1 MLPGLRASS
10 IETTI
15 STFAPVVAQ
24 RAKAAKYMLA
34 CPLFGS
40 SAPERH
46 WTMAPLED
54 LQSRDLAW
62 ISDFV
67 MQQVVL
73 MMRPMMDHL
82 QQTDSSVDY
91 AQRQVHRVNMDLA
104 ELKADVDRTNKY
116 LAILR
121 QGLGVQNEGKCVIQR
136 SLESNTRTVKRL
148 DEQMESMLT
157 VLRGVEDS
165 FEQLCTDFRGARAQ
179 HEELSQKVTEHTVSL
194 DDMQVRVDKMC
205 EAPAKEEV
213 PNGEARIEVWHRELR
228 ELRRNQIGLV
238 QVPKLEASLLRKER
252 PRRPIRGLEKLS
264 RRWRLQR
271 RHMQV
276 RSPPR
281 GRWWKRTVAAKLQ
294 SAPAG
299 LAAALVDSHCS
310 PRTPSRCTHHGS
322 GRRMP
327 LITVSWSRKMRTAS
341 VCHGSPAGPVLGQ
354 LRDLLGIPKRPGFA
368 LQRPWPS
375 PRPAGNKGARLDST
389 KLKLGNSI
397 DGAPRG

>member
-1 MLPGLRASS
+1 
-10 IETTI
+10 
-15 STFAPVVAQ
+15 
-24 RAKAAKYMLA
+24 
-34 CPLFGS
+34 
-40 SAPERH
+40 
-46 WTMAPLED
+46 MAPLED

-165 FEQLCTDFRGARAQ
+165 FEQLCTDFVGARAQ

-194 DDMQVRVDKMC
+194 DDMQVRVDKLC

-238 QVPKLEASLLRKER
+238 QVPKLEEKGKASAPDPWPRKTFTAVE
-252 PRRPIRGLEKLS
+252 
-264 RRWRLQR
+264 
-271 RHMQV
+271 
-276 RSPPR
+276 
-281 GRWWKRTVAAKLQ
+281 VAAPPHAGPFPTAGSLVEAHSSSQAPKRSSRVSGSTGRQPLLSQ
-294 SAPAG
+294 DPFTLHPRVWPEDAPDHGFAEPEDEDSERLPRLSGRPSARAVERSSGNTEAPR
-299 LAAALVDSHCS
+299 LRFAATMAQ
-310 PRTPSRCTHHGS
+310 PPSRG
-322 GRRMP
+322 
-327 LITVSWSRKMRTAS
+327 K
-341 VCHGSPAGPVLGQ
+341 
-354 LRDLLGIPKRPGFA
+354 
-368 LQRPWPS
+368 
-375 PRPAGNKGARLDST
+375 
-389 KLKLGNSI
+389 
-397 DGAPRG
+397 